1 MAIRSCVQPYLIAD
15 TFAEIVPANFPNHS
29 LFYAI
34 DVDKFFK
41 ITNNVLVPF
50 GGAGFIGTMIPNSS
64 YRTILDCTGSHTA
77 AKVAGTYA
85 MGHGDPI
92 AVSGTGTLYPLNTIY
107 IAAADYPTLNSV
119 ATTTIAAKLR
129 IRAQLY
135 TNDVA
140 PTGNFTLGL
149 YPITRPGT
157 SGGAGL
163 CIFTLGTVVTG
174 SNGAS
179 FTTPAADGLLQA
191 TSNDFA
197 LPSDGHYVIGIV
209 TTGTIA
215 TSAHV
220 HLSAQLQLRNN

>member
-1 MAIRSCVQPYLIAD
+1 MAIFRFANQYYGLSSD
-15 TFAEIVPANFPNHS
+15 TKPASPTDNLSFIEIDTGKI
-29 LFYAI
+29 FYSISNAW
-34 DVDKFFK
+34 
-41 ITNNVLVPF
+41 TCSSNNTY
-50 GGAGFIGTMIPNSS
+50 ATTSSIPNAS
-64 YRTILDCTGSHTA
+64 YRTILDCSGSHTA
-77 AKVAGTYA
+77 AKTAGTYA
-85 MGHGDPI
+85 LGHGDPI

-107 IAAADYPTLNSV
+107 IAAADYPTLNTL
-119 ATTTIAAKLR
+119 APKLR

-135 TNDVA
+135 TNDVQ
-140 PTGNFTLGL
+140 PSGNFTFGL

-163 CIFTLGTVVTG
+163 CIFTLGTVVSG

-179 FTTPAADGLLQA
+179 FTNPVADGLLQA
-191 TSNDFA
+191 TSSDFA
-197 LPSDGHYVIGIV
+197 LPSDGHYVIGVI